1 MFSSLSRFRVD
12 GRRLFKYASC
22 KVRIFCKNRAKNIIR
37 CVFFVKT
44 ELKILYMCIVY
55 FQQAFSGSCL
65 QVQKS
70 DGYEPYFSEN
80 TEGTYGE

>member
-1 MFSSLSRFRVD
+1 MEKFVLK
-12 GRRLFKYASC
+12 LM
-22 KVRIFCKNRAKNIIR
+22 NNNI
-37 CVFFVKT
+37 
-44 ELKILYMCIVY
+44 CIVY

-70 DGYEPYFSEN
+70 DGYEAYFSEN

>member
-1 MFSSLSRFRVD
+1 
-12 GRRLFKYASC
+12 
-22 KVRIFCKNRAKNIIR
+22 
-37 CVFFVKT
+37 
-44 ELKILYMCIVY
+44 MCIVY